1 MTTKKIYNNLNFDD
15 FESRYQNIN
24 PENEEEK
31 NEFLKSFLNNTQEQN
46 KKNVTVEPSEPTKPT
61 EPSKP
66 AQQTTEPETIVAR
79 RNSQKQR
86 KASLEDYKNKFLNP
100 PKITDRKTVYLSA
113 DTRDRL
119 DEIVRRL
126 GERGTSVSG
135 FIENM
140 AKEHL
145 ENFQDEI
152 ELWKKL

>member
-1 MTTKKIYNNLNFDD
+1 MSTIEELRKQAIAQQIRKMADD
-15 FESRYQNIN
+15 DPTEIQSTRPNEPLEKRQEKQN
-24 PENEEEK
+24 EK
-31 NEFLKSFLNNTQEQN
+31 PFVN
-46 KKNVTVEPSEPTKPT
+46 KVQT

-66 AQQTTEPETIVAR
+66 TQQSTEPETIVAR

-86 KASLEDYKNKFLNP
+86 KASLEEYKNKFLHP

-113 DTRDRL
+113 DIRDRL

-126 GERGTSVSG
+126 GERGSSVSG

-140 AKEHL
+140 AKNHL
-145 ENFQDEI
+145 DTYQEEI